1 MRQVLSVS
9 KTRRFPSL
17 RQWKQ
22 LSSVLSKTEQRVI
35 QTACLLIVVS
45 IASIIGS
52 YLFIN
57 RIEIPTQG
65 GEYTE
70 ALVGEPQLI
79 NPLYA
84 ISNDV
89 DKDLVSLIYSGLM
102 KWKPGEGLV
111 PDIAESINVNE
122 EGTVI
127 TATIRENARFH
138 NGDPILARD
147 ILFTINAIQ
156 NPAYRSPLYGSF
168 KGVSVVQEEDRV
180 VQFVIEKPS
189 ASFLQNLT
197 VGILPSGL
205 WADIL
210 PQNAP
215 LAALNLQ
222 PVGSGPFQFVEFT
235 KDKKGSVRSYTLKPF
250 KDWYQS
256 PAYIGRLTFQFY
268 PDQKSALDALENKYV
283 KGVSVVSFEEKEKT
297 GQNRAVVLHSPLLD
311 REVVLYFNQKTNEQL
326 KKKTVREAISLAID
340 KSEIVN
346 NVVQGQGLVI
356 NGPLLSGMIGY
367 KEVEGSQTVD
377 LEKAKTLLKEAK
389 ITTEAVAE
397 GFSLPEAVAEGSLD
411 QSNDWFSLPEVEEAG
426 DAEKTKKP
434 NQFTL
439 TVPSGEEFS
448 RVADYIKTQLEAIG
462 LEIEIITV
470 PSQTFFTD
478 VIVSRNFELLLT
490 TVMFDATQ
498 DPYLFWHSSQIG
510 SSGLNIV
517 EYQNTDVDKLLESA
531 RATIKIEERQTAYQ
545 TFEEKVIADLPAIFL
560 YQSNYNYAISRDIQN
575 VKLDSIRVPFDRFAK
590 INEWYIKTKKTFK

>member
-1 MRQVLSVS
+1 MRQVFSVS
-9 KTRRFPSL
+9 KIRRFPNL

-22 LSSVLSKTEQRVI
+22 LSNVLSKTEERVI
-35 QTACLLIVVS
+35 QTASLLIVVS
-45 IASIIGS
+45 IASLIGL

-57 RIEIPTQG
+57 RVEIPTQG

-84 ISNDV
+84 TSNDV
-89 DKDLVSLIYSGLM
+89 DKDLVTLIYSGLM
-102 KWKPGEGLV
+102 KWKPEEGLV
-111 PDIAESINVNE
+111 PDLAESINVNE

-168 KGVSVVQEEDRV
+168 KGVSVVQEGDRV
-180 VQFVIEKPS
+180 ISFVNEKPS
-189 ASFLQNLT
+189 AVFLQNLT

-205 WADIL
+205 WADVL

-222 PVGSGPFQFVEFT
+222 PVGSGPFQFVEFA
-235 KDKKGSVRSYTLKPF
+235 KDKKGSIRSYTLKPF
-250 KDWYQS
+250 KDWYRS
-256 PAYIGRLTFQFY
+256 PAFIGRLTFQFY

-283 KGVSVVSFEEKEKT
+283 KGVSVVPFEEKEKT
-297 GQNRAVVLHSPLLD
+297 GQNRAVVLHFPLLD

-340 KSEIVN
+340 KTEIVN
-346 NVVQGQGLVI
+346 NIIQGQGLVI

-367 KEVEGSQTVD
+367 KEAETAQVID
-377 LEKAKTLLKEAK
+377 LEKARTLLKEAK
-389 ITTEAVAE
+389 IIE
-397 GFSLPEAVAEGSLD
+397 G
-411 QSNDWFSLPEVEEAG
+411 EVKEVKEESV
-426 DAEKTKKP
+426 KKP
-434 NQFTL
+434 NKLTL

-448 RVADYIKTQLEAIG
+448 RVANYIKTQLETIG
-462 LEIEIITV
+462 LEIEIITI
-470 PSQTFFTD
+470 PSQTFFND
-478 VIVSRNFELLLT
+478 VISPRNFELLLT

-510 SSGLNIV
+510 SAGLNIV

-531 RATIKIEERQTAYQ
+531 RATIKTEERQTAYQ
-545 TFEEKVIADLPAIFL
+545 TFEEKVAADLPAMFL
-560 YQSNYNYAISRDIQN
+560 YQSNYNYAVSRDIQN
-575 VKLDSIRVPFDRFAK
+575 VKLNSIRVPFDRFAK

>member
-1 MRQVLSVS
+1 MRQVLCVS
-9 KTRRFPSL
+9 KTRRFPSF

-22 LSSVLSKTEQRVI
+22 LSNVLSKTEKQVV
-35 QTACLLIVVS
+35 QTAFLLIVVS
-45 IASIIGS
+45 IASIVS
-52 YLFIN
+52 LYLFIN
-57 RIEIPTQG
+57 RVEIPTQG

-84 ISNDV
+84 TSNDV
-89 DKDLVSLIYSGLM
+89 DKDLVTLIYSGLI
-102 KWKPGEGLV
+102 KWKPEEGLV
-111 PDIAESINVNE
+111 PDLAESININE

-168 KGVSVVQEEDRV
+168 KGVSVVQEGDRV
-180 VQFVIEKPS
+180 VSFVIEKPS
-189 ASFLQNLT
+189 AVFLQNLT

-205 WADIL
+205 WADVL

-235 KDKKGSVRSYTLKPF
+235 KDKKGSIRSYTLKPF

-256 PAYIGRLTFQFY
+256 PAFIDRLTFQFY
-268 PDQKSALDALENKYV
+268 PDQKSVLDALENKYV
-283 KGVSVVSFEEKEKT
+283 KGVSVVPFEDKEKT

-326 KKKTVREAISLAID
+326 KRKTVREAIALAID
-340 KSEIVN
+340 KTEIVN
-346 NVVQGQGLVI
+346 NIIQGQGRVI
-356 NGPLLSGMIGY
+356 NGPLLSSMLGY
-367 KEVEGSQTVD
+367 KEAETTQVID
-377 LEKAKTLLKEAK
+377 LEKARTMLKEVMEV
-389 ITTEAVAE
+389 TEEAV
-397 GFSLPEAVAEGSLD
+397 
-411 QSNDWFSLPEVEEAG
+411 
-426 DAEKTKKP
+426 KKP
-434 NQFTL
+434 NKLTL

-448 RVADYIKTQLEAIG
+448 RVANYIKTQLEAIE
-462 LEIEIITV
+462 LEIEIITI
-470 PSQTFFTD
+470 PSQTFFDD
-478 VIVSRNFELLLT
+478 VISPRNFELLLT

-510 SSGLNIV
+510 SAGLNIV
-517 EYQNTDVDKLLESA
+517 EYQNADVDKLLESA
-531 RATIKIEERQTAYQ
+531 RATIKTEERQTAYQ
-545 TFEEKVIADLPAIFL
+545 TFEEKVVADLPAIFL
-560 YQSNYNYAISRDIQN
+560 YQSNYNYAVSRDIQN

-590 INEWYIKTKKTFK
+590 INEWYIKTKKTFR

>member
-1 MRQVLSVS
+1 MRQVFSVS
-9 KTRRFPSL
+9 KIRRFPNL

-22 LSSVLSKTEQRVI
+22 LSNVLSKTEERII
-35 QTACLLIVVS
+35 QTASLLIVVS
-45 IASIIGS
+45 IASLIGL

-57 RIEIPTQG
+57 RVEIPTQG

-84 ISNDV
+84 TSNDV
-89 DKDLVSLIYSGLM
+89 DKDLVTLIYSGLM
-102 KWKPGEGLV
+102 KWKPEEGLV
-111 PDIAESINVNE
+111 PDLAESININE

-168 KGVSVVQEEDRV
+168 KGVSVVQEGDRIV
-180 VQFVIEKPS
+180 SFVIEKPS
-189 ASFLQNLT
+189 AVFLQNLT

-205 WADIL
+205 WADVL

-235 KDKKGSVRSYTLKPF
+235 KDKKGSVRSFTLKPF

-256 PAYIGRLTFQFY
+256 PAFINRLTFQFY

-283 KGVSVVSFEEKEKT
+283 KGVSVVPFEDKERT
-297 GQNRAVVLHSPLLD
+297 GQNRAVVLHSPLLN

-340 KSEIVN
+340 KTEIVN
-346 NVVQGQGLVI
+346 NIIKGQGRI
-356 NGPLLSGMIGY
+356 ISGPLLSGMIGY
-367 KEVEGSQTVD
+367 KEAETAQVID
-377 LEKAKTLLKEAK
+377 LEKARTLLKEAK
-389 ITTEAVAE
+389 VVSDVIP
-397 GFSLPEAVAEGSLD
+397 SVAEGS
-411 QSNDWFSLPEVEEAG
+411 EAEE
-426 DAEKTKKP
+426 TKKP
-434 NQFTL
+434 NKLTL

-448 RVADYIKTQLEAIG
+448 RVANYIKTQLEAIG

-470 PSQTFFTD
+470 PSQTFFDD
-478 VIVSRNFELLLT
+478 VISPRNFELLLT

-510 SSGLNIV
+510 IAGFNIV
-517 EYQNTDVDKLLESA
+517 EYQNADVDKLLESA
-531 RATIKIEERQTAYQ
+531 RATIKTEERQTAYQ
-545 TFEEKVIADLPAIFL
+545 TFEEKVVADLPAMFL
-560 YQSNYNYAISRDIQN
+560 YQSNYNYAVSRDIQN
-575 VKLDSIRVPFDRFAK
+575 VKLNSIRVPFDRFAK

>member
-1 MRQVLSVS
+1 MRQVFSVS
-9 KTRRFPSL
+9 KIRRFPNL

-22 LSSVLSKTEQRVI
+22 LSNVLSKTEERVI
-35 QTACLLIVVS
+35 QTASLLIVVS
-45 IASIIGS
+45 IASLIGL

-57 RIEIPTQG
+57 RVEIPTQG

-84 ISNDV
+84 TSNDV
-89 DKDLVSLIYSGLM
+89 DKDLVTLIYSGLM
-102 KWKPGEGLV
+102 KWKPEEGLV
-111 PDIAESINVNE
+111 PDLAESININE

-168 KGVSVVQEEDRV
+168 KGVSVVQEGDRIV
-180 VQFVIEKPS
+180 SFVIEKPS
-189 ASFLQNLT
+189 AVFLQNLT

-205 WADIL
+205 WADVL

-235 KDKKGSVRSYTLKPF
+235 KDKKGSVRSFTLKPF

-256 PAYIGRLTFQFY
+256 PAFINRLTFQFY

-283 KGVSVVSFEEKEKT
+283 KGVSVVPFEDKERT
-297 GQNRAVVLHSPLLD
+297 GQNRAVVLHSPLLN

-340 KSEIVN
+340 KTEIVN
-346 NVVQGQGLVI
+346 NIIKGQGRI
-356 NGPLLSGMIGY
+356 ISGPLLSGMIGY
-367 KEVEGSQTVD
+367 KEAETAQVID
-377 LEKAKTLLKEAK
+377 LEKARTLLKEAK
-389 ITTEAVAE
+389 VVSDVIP
-397 GFSLPEAVAEGSLD
+397 SVAEGS
-411 QSNDWFSLPEVEEAG
+411 EAEE
-426 DAEKTKKP
+426 TKKP
-434 NQFTL
+434 NKLTL

-448 RVADYIKTQLEAIG
+448 RVANYIKTQLEAIG

-470 PSQTFFTD
+470 PSQTFFDD
-478 VIVSRNFELLLT
+478 VISPRNFELLLT

-510 SSGLNIV
+510 SAGLNIV

-531 RATIKIEERQTAYQ
+531 RATIKTEERQTAYQ
-545 TFEEKVIADLPAIFL
+545 TFEEKVVADLPAMFL
-560 YQSNYNYAISRDIQN
+560 YQSNYNYAVSRDIQN
-575 VKLDSIRVPFDRFAK
+575 VKLNSIRVPFDRFAK